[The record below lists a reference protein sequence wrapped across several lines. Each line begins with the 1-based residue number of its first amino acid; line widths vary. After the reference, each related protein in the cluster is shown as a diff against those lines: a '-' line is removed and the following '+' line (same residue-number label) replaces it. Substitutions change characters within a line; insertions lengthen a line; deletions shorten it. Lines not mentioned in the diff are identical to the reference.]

1 MSKAMDHSDTG
12 LIFPSGNISSL
23 AGERGPYWQ
32 DLVAVVENSG
42 QDSPEQ
48 MAFLLMMARLSSCA
62 NCNADSYR
70 AIHGCTVC
78 GRQSLKRFHGSD
90 KDLTGLYQAA
100 KTEVIL
106 YLQKKS

>member
-1 MSKAMDHSDTG
+1 MSGIMNNSDTG
-12 LIFPSGNISSL
+12 LIFPPGNISSL
-23 AGERGPYWQ
+23 AGERGPSWQ
-32 DLVAVVENSG
+32 NLVAAVEESG
-42 QDSPEQ
+42 PDSHEQ

-62 NCNADSYR
+62 SCNADSYR

-90 KDLTGLYQAA
+90 QDLTGLYQSAW
-100 KTEVIL
+100 TEVKL

>member
-1 MSKAMDHSDTG
+1 MKANMRISDTN
-12 LIFPSGNISSL
+12 LIFPPGNISSM
-23 AGERGPYWQ
+23 AGERGSPWQ
-32 DLVAVVENSG
+32 DLVTAVEKSG
-42 QDSPEQ
+42 DDSSEQ
-48 MAFLLMMARLSSCA
+48 LAFLLMMARLNSCA

-90 KDLTGLYQAA
+90 QDLVGLYQAA

>member
-1 MSKAMDHSDTG
+1 MKTNMGISDTI
-12 LIFPSGNISSL
+12 LIFPPGNISSL
-23 AGERGPYWQ
+23 AGERGSPWQ
-32 DLVAVVENSG
+32 DLVAAVENSG
-42 QDSPEQ
+42 NESPEQ
-48 MAFLLMMARLSSCA
+48 LAFLLMMARLNSCA

-78 GRQSLKRFHGSD
+78 GKQSLKRFHGSD
-90 KDLTGLYQAA
+90 QDLTGLYQAA